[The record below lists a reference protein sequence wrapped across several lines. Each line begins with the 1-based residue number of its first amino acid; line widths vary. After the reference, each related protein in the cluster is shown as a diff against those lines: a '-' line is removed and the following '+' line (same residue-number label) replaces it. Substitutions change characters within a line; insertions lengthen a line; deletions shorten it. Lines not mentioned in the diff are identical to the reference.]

1 MQAIQIKP
9 GDMLETPGH
18 IGSHIYHVSAV
29 FLGALNQESI
39 VELVP
44 LDQTRPSDG
53 SEVKRP
59 LVPLSMIEA
68 GVDIGIYHH
77 TPKEDLGG

>member
-1 MQAIQIKP
+1 MQALQIKP

-18 IGSHIYHVSAV
+18 VGSHIYHVAGV
-29 FLGALNQESI
+29 YLGALNQESI

-44 LDQTRPSDG
+44 LDQSRPSDG
-53 SEVKRP
+53 PKTVHPMVS
-59 LVPLSMIEA
+59 LSMIEA

-77 TPKEDLGG
+77 TPKEDLG

>member
-1 MQAIQIKP
+1 MQALLIKP

-18 IGSHIYHVSAV
+18 VGSHIYHVSAV
-29 FLGALNQESI
+29 YLGALNQESI

-44 LDQTRPSDG
+44 LDQTRPTDG
-53 SEVKRP
+53 PEVKHP